1 MTILDS
7 IVDGVC
13 VAKEKIVDVAQ
24 GIIEA
29 NRKNARLNRLRNI
42 MKKENETMCKAY
54 QALGKIYYEKM
65 NEEEKK
71 ENQLFCNIIE
81 KSQER
86 LKRAHTKYR
95 EIANDLENES
105 TQPDE
110 SISDKDLESLTV
122 ACSNEDEYNKNN
134 QHNIDDDCNKND
146 ENIVNTEQKETD
158 ELKANDEVNKVDEEI
173 EVNEK
178 YEENKQE
185 EAAEED
191 LF

>member
-13 VAKEKIVDVAQ
+13 VAKEKIVDAAQ

-134 QHNIDDDCNKND
+134 ERNIDDKN
-146 ENIVNTEQKETD
+146 NVNTEQKE
-158 ELKANDEVNKVDEEI
+158 NDEVNKVNEEI